1 MGALGLHLESASAQ
15 HGQAKL
21 NVEEY
26 AKGSLES
33 GGKYKKEKINGSDP
47 DDFEKF
53 EKGIMQYGYDFHLT
67 FGCLVNLASA

>member
-1 MGALGLHLESASAQ
+1 MGALDLHLESASAQ

-33 GGKYKKEKINGSDP
+33 GGNYKKEKINGSDS

-53 EKGIMQYGYDFHLT
+53 EKGIMQYGYAFLLT
-67 FGCLVNLASA
+67 FGCLVYLASA

>member
-1 MGALGLHLESASAQ
+1 
-15 HGQAKL
+15 
-21 NVEEY
+21 VEEY